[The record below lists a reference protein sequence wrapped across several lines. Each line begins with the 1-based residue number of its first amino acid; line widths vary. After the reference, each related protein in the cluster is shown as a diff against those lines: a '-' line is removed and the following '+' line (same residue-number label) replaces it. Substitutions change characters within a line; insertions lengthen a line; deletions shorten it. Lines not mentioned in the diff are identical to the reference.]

1 MDLGLMRF
9 EVRDILISVLVEP
22 YNSDHQTPIASAA
35 FIGALAEEPR
45 SPPERWRS
53 CSKCL
58 EHFELEFASSGFPKI
73 GDPNIV
79 P

>member
-22 YNSDHQTPIASAA
+22 YDPQTPWTVSAA
-35 FIGALAEEPR
+35 FIEALAEEPG

-58 EHFELEFASSGFPKI
+58 EHFELEFAI
-73 GDPNIV
+73 
-79 P
+79 